1 MTYQRIVVPLDGSL
15 LSEYVFPQVERMATA
30 FQSELTFL
38 HIVPSGLEKSGVVQ
52 SGVVQSGEGAVRE
65 PTPSQMRA
73 GADITRYLE
82 DLQKQFELKGIRTH
96 WTIRCG
102 DPAEEI
108 VWFVNEHQCD
118 LVIMSTH
125 GKGAPGA
132 ENMGSVAVDVLKHLH
147 IPVVLVGVPAG
158 VANL

>member
-1 MTYQRIVVPLDGSL
+1 
-15 LSEYVFPQVERMATA
+15 MAAA

-38 HIVPSGLEKSGVVQ
+38 HIVPSEAA
-52 SGVVQSGEGAVRE
+52 AVRE
-65 PTPSQMRA
+65 STPSQMRVRA
-73 GADITRYLE
+73 GITEYLE
-82 DLQKQFELKGIRTH
+82 ELQKDFQLRGIRTH

-102 DPAEEI
+102 DPTEEI

-125 GKGAPGA
+125 GKGEPEG
-132 ENMGSVAVDVLKHLH
+132 ENIGSVAVGVLKHLH
-147 IPVVLVGVPAG
+147 IPVVLVGVPAP